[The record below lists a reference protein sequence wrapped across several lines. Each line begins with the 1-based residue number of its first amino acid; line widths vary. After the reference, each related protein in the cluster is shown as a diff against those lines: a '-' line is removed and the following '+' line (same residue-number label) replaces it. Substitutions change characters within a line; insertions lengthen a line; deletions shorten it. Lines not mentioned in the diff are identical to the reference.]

1 MSTEQPPSQPSPA
14 EGENKELK
22 KKSAE
27 EKKEEKDSLINLWM
41 QDLGQTDKPKP

>member
-1 MSTEQPPSQPSPA
+1 MSTEQPPSQATPEEA
-14 EGENKELK
+14 ENKELK

-41 QDLGQTDKPKP
+41 QDLGQTEKPKS